1 MTYDIPT
8 HISGDTWE
16 GINSITFQRNNS
28 ALNLTN
34 ALVEME
40 VLRSIDSPVV
50 FSLNSTNSGI
60 LVTNPLNGTISIPAT
75 TVNIPVDIYKW
86 RIRLT
91 LENNEVKTYLMG
103 HWPIV
108 SNLPQTYWEVMTKI
122 PEHSPIPQ

>member
-1 MTYDIPT
+1 MTYDIPP
-8 HISGDTWE
+8 HITGDTWE

-34 ALVEME
+34 AFVEME

-50 FSLNSTNSGI
+50 FSLNSSNSGVLI
-60 LVTNPLNGTISIPAT
+60 TNPLNGTISVPAT
-75 TVNIPVDIYKW
+75 TLNIPVDLYKW
-86 RIRLT
+86 RIRLK
-91 LENNEVKTYLMG
+91 LQNNEVKTYLMG

-108 SNLPQTYWEVMTKI
+108 SNLPQNYWEVMTQI